1 MTDLSVS
8 GFEVEKGGSSSDE
21 RVQEVNASPAKEEY
35 KKKLAAEL
43 FYGSPYDNRVLNF
56 GGSENA
62 VRAAAAETEK
72 DSLRMLYTLN
82 RMSVKRA
89 SYTGRHIPQ
98 SPERILDAPELLDDY
113 YLNLLDWNA
122 ENILAVA
129 LGDSVYLWNATTGA
143 ITPLMQTTGSGCHVT
158 SISWAP
164 RGEHRMAVGTS
175 DHKVS
180 QKRDPTPL

>member
-1 MTDLSVS
+1 M
-8 GFEVEKGGSSSDE
+8 E
-21 RVQEVNASPAKEEY
+21 NASRGVYTNNASSGVKAK
-35 KKKLAAEL
+35 K
-43 FYGSPYDNRVLNF
+43 NF
-56 GGSENA
+56 RHVPNA
-62 VRAAAAETEK
+62 
-72 DSLRMLYTLN
+72 
-82 RMSVKRA
+82 
-89 SYTGRHIPQ
+89 
-98 SPERILDAPELLDDY
+98 PERILDAPELIDDY

-175 DHKVS
+175 DHKAS

>member
-43 FYGSPYDNRVLNF
+43 FYGSPHDNRILNF

-98 SPERILDAPELLDDY
+98 SPERILDAPELLDDFY
-113 YLNLLDWNA
+113 MNILDWNA

-129 LGDSVYLWNATTGA
+129 GDPVYLWNATTGA
-143 ITPLMQTTGSGCHVT
+143 ITPLMQTTVSGRHVT
-158 SISWAP
+158 SISWAA
-164 RGEHRMAVGTS
+164 RRSNRMAAARRIT
-175 DHKVS
+175 
-180 QKRDPTPL
+180 R